1 MDLSQIN
8 YLAVLVASL
17 SAFVVGF
24 LWYSPVFLGKI
35 WMKEAGLT
43 QEKVSQSNMAKIFS
57 LSFLLTLII
66 CFNLAAFLGTDA
78 GFLWGMI
85 YGGLAGIGW
94 VAASL
99 GVLFL
104 FEGRTLKLFLIDG
117 GYQAITYMVA
127 GAIIGAWQ

>member
-1 MDLSQIN
+1 MDLSKIHF
-8 YLAVLVASL
+8 LAVLVASL
-17 SAFVVGF
+17 SAFVIGF
-24 LWYSPVFLGKI
+24 LWYSPAFLGKI
-35 WMKEAGLT
+35 WMKEACLT
-43 QEKVSQSNMAKIFS
+43 EEKVRHSNMVKIFS

>member
-1 MDLSQIN
+1 MDLSKIN
-8 YLAVLVASL
+8 FLAVLVASL
-17 SAFVVGF
+17 SAFVIGF
-24 LWYSPVFLGKI
+24 LWYSPAFLGTI

-43 QEKVSQSNMAKIFS
+43 EEKVKQANMAKIFS

-78 GFLWGMI
+78 GFLQGMI

-99 GVLFL
+99 GVLYL
-104 FEGRTLKLFLIDG
+104 FEGRSLKLFLING
-117 GYQAITYMVA
+117 GYQAVTYMVA
-127 GAIIGAWQ
+127 GAVIGAWQ